1 MLDADDGEGGSADG
15 DARSG
20 SGDDEDDD
28 DDRGAW
34 HMAEAGNEELLKS
47 VLQKVSR
54 CEGWEA
60 AKRPVLTPP
69 VCLACMLRPDC
80 CCCPPYWRSACED
93 NGGRWRKG

>member
-1 MLDADDGEGGSADG
+1 MLDADDGGSVDG

-20 SGDDEDDD
+20 SEDDE

-54 CEGWEA
+54 
-60 AKRPVLTPP
+60 
-69 VCLACMLRPDC
+69 
-80 CCCPPYWRSACED
+80 
-93 NGGRWRKG
+93 